1 MPQTNKTETKTEKRR
16 LRGIEAAQ
24 AALILVI
31 GVVIALV
38 LYFVAIG
45 VVASTPAPNIEVDSF
60 NSILTGNTGKVV
72 LKFGK
77 SGVVKDVKI
86 LGNDGNQITGS
97 CQYYNGTALVNPPV
111 NVNAGQEYIFQC
123 TLDTGKTWQSNMIVQ
138 VTFADGS
145 IAYVRW
151 VTG

>member
-1 MPQTNKTETKTEKRR
+1 MPQTNKPETKTEKRR

-60 NSILTGNTGKVV
+60 NSILTGDTAKVV

-77 SGVVKDVKI
+77 SGVVHNVTI
-86 LGNDGNQITGS
+86 LGNDGNAITGECS
-97 CQYYNGTALVNPPV
+97 PKDIP
-111 NVNAGQEYIFQC
+111 VNAGQEYVFDC
-123 TLDTGKTWQSNMIVQ
+123 TLLSGKTWQTNMIAKV
-138 VTFADGS
+138 VFADNS
-145 IAYVRW
+145 VAYVRW